1 MKVSCRES
9 LAIHR
14 NRVAPGKARL
24 AVQHSDASLLQSA
37 FDAAGHRVGEHALGG
52 DHVRPVDGGLC
63 FEHLAVEAVGPFD
76 TLRYRDQQFVRVAP
90 PQYTVAAKGQAVA
103 AGDSSARA
111 VGSPCDDFSN
121 LPPSVHYTGIT
132 K

>member
-52 DHVRPVDGGLC
+52 DHVRPVDGRLC
-63 FEHLAVEAVGPFD
+63 FEPLAVEAAGPFD
-76 TLRYRDQQFVRVAP
+76 SFGYCDQHFFRVATP
-90 PQYTVAAKGQAVA
+90 PCACRSEEHTSELQSLMRISYAVFCLKKQTTEQQYQ
-103 AGDSSARA
+103 
-111 VGSPCDDFSN
+111 
-121 LPPSVHYTGIT
+121 H
-132 K
+132 